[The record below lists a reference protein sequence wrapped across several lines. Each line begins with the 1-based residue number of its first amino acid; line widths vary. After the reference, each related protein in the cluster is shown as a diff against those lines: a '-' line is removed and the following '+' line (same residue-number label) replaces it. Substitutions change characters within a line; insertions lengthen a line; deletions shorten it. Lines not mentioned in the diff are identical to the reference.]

1 MDWRLIETAP
11 RDGVT
16 IFGENVKLGQR
27 GMVHWNGWEWE
38 IVDGLNNMPM
48 GIGFCPTH
56 WMPLPPAARAW
67 RSAIPIP
74 APTGEVEKRYDELIM
89 EVSKKHRNETR
100 HETALRYIRQA
111 EQGSRSTHA
120 NAQRV
125 EYQRGYGPGDGD
137 TRAALTDH
145 TTKDDE

>member
-16 IFGENVKLGQR
+16 IFGENVNLGQR

-38 IVDGLNNMPM
+38 IVDGLDNMPM

-56 WMPLPPAARAW
+56 WMPLPPAAIAAL
-67 RSAIPIP
+67 SAIPMP
-74 APTGEVEKRYDELIM
+74 ATGEVERALVRCSTAMNAFIYKIGLDDAGNYYWTDPPLRAEAQEAM
-89 EVSKKHRNETR
+89 AANNE
-100 HETALRYIRQA
+100 AF
-111 EQGSRSTHA
+111 
-120 NAQRV
+120 
-125 EYQRGYGPGDGD
+125 
-137 TRAALTDH
+137 AALTDH